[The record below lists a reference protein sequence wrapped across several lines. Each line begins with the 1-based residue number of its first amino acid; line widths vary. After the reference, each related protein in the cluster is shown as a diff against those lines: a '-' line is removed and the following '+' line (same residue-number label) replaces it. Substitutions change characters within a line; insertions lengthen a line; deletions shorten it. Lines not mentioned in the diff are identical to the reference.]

1 MPRMT
6 KAEAV
11 AWLGER
17 WGEPVREADVRV
29 WQDTPVTRSW
39 LLVRCSWDS
48 GPRDDDEVEC
58 VPVGSDW
65 WAEPWT
71 AIAYQDS
78 PLMPRKRGVEGAK
91 HRALVDGVMRRV
103 DAEYLAYLREVHGE
117 GDDE

>member
-6 KAEAV
+6 KAEGV

-39 LLVRCSWDS
+39 LLVRCSWN
-48 GPRDDDEVEC
+48 DDEVEC

-65 WAEPWT
+65 WAEPWD

>member
-6 KAEAV
+6 QAQAV

-17 WGEPVREADVRV
+17 
-29 WQDTPVTRSW
+29 
-39 LLVRCSWDS
+39 LLVRCSWN
-48 GPRDDDEVEC
+48 DDEVEC

-65 WAEPWT
+65 WAEPWD

-91 HRALVDGVMRRV
+91 HRAHVDGVMRRV